1 MSEVVGGQASSTVGQ
16 SVLLVDV
23 NLRRRESRAAHLRK
37 LGAVVDCASNATTA
51 LQKFGA
57 TTYRLVLIDLE
68 RAAAEQLAGEIRLKD
83 PKQLVGFMV
92 EGPTLI
98 SKTLA
103 AAETYNVATL
113 LVTGGVAANSDL
125 RTTFEREGAQA
136 GMAVYFPSRP
146 LSTDNAAMIAAAAY
160 PKFLAG
166 EFAPMDISAEAGLV
180 LR

>member
-103 AAETYNVATL
+103 AAR
-113 LVTGGVAANSDL
+113 VTNTIAKK
-125 RTTFEREGAQA
+125 FEPEPQPEQSAPTESA
-136 GMAVYFPSRP
+136 FGMAVR
-146 LSTDNAAMIAAAAY
+146 
-160 PKFLAG
+160 K
-166 EFAPMDISAEAGLV
+166 AEESQQS
-180 LR
+180 